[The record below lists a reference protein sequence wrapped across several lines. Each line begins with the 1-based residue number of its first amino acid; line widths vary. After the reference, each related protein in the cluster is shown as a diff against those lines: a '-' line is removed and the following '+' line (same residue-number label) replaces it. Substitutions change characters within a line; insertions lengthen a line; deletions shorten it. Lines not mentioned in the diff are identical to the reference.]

1 MTNSVTA
8 VTVMDACGRA
18 GVPVLL
24 LSAPGMGKTSLV
36 RALADSRG
44 EACETVLGSIREPA
58 DFGGMPMVTDD
69 GAILHPPAWARRL
82 AAVGSGIAF
91 LDELTTCPPAVQAA
105 MLAVSLDR
113 TVGDLTLPEG
123 VQIVAGAN
131 PPECAA
137 GGYELDPPLANR
149 FCHVA
154 FAPSSEDWLTGMASG
169 WTMPVTRAVAADS
182 ATKALRRGEVI
193 GFLRVRPDLL
203 DAMPSDP
210 SARGGAWPSR
220 RTWTMLADTLPFVR
234 TDDADAVHAL
244 AHGLVGEGAATEFLA
259 WRESMDLP
267 TPVELIADPSLIDY
281 ASERPDRVWAA
292 LTAVATWAASEGTK
306 KAWTDAW
313 GPLVAA
319 AEHAGD
325 VAGAVARS
333 LAVSRPASAS
343 VPAAAK
349 AFRPML
355 TAAGLP
361 VAPVK
366 NDEAA

>member
-1 MTNSVTA
+1 MTDSATA

-24 LSAPGMGKTSLV
+24 LSKPGMGKSSLV
-36 RALADSRG
+36 RALAASRG
-44 EACETVLGSIREPA
+44 ERCETVLGSIREPA
-58 DFGGMPMVTDD
+58 DLGGLPMITEA

-82 AAVGSGIAF
+82 AEAGAGVAF

-113 TVGDLTLPEG
+113 TVGDLALPEG

-154 FAPSSEDWLTGMASG
+154 FSPSSEDWLTGMASG
-169 WTMPVTRAVAADS
+169 WTLPTSRVVTAEAGVR
-182 ATKALRRGEVI
+182 ALRRGEVI

-203 DAMPSDP
+203 DAMPEDP
-210 SARGGAWPSR
+210 SKWGGAWPSR
-220 RTWTMLADTLPFVR
+220 RTWTMLADALAFVR
-234 TDDADAVHAL
+234 GDDADAVHAL
-244 AHGLVGEGAATEFLA
+244 ACGLVGEGAATEFLA
-259 WRESMDLP
+259 WREAMDLP
-267 TPVELIADPSLIDY
+267 TPPELIADPSLIDY
-281 ASERPDRVWAA
+281 ATERPDRVWAA
-292 LTAVATWAASEGTK
+292 LSAVATWAAAEGTK

-313 GPLVAA
+313 GPLTAA

-343 VPAAAK
+343 VPASARV
-349 AFRPML
+349 FRPML

-361 VAPVK
+361 TAPET
-366 NDEAA
+366 DGEAA

>member
-1 MTNSVTA
+1 MTDSATA

-36 RALADSRG
+36 RALAASRG
-44 EACETVLGSIREPA
+44 ERCETVLGSIREPA
-58 DFGGMPMVTDD
+58 DFGGMPMVTDE
-69 GAILHPPAWARRL
+69 GAILHPPTWARRL
-82 AAVGSGIAF
+82 VEAKVGIAF

-113 TVGDLTLPEG
+113 TVGDLALPEG

-149 FCHVA
+149 FCHVG
-154 FAPSSEDWLTGMASG
+154 FAPSPEDWLTGMASG
-169 WTMPVTRAVAADS
+169 WTMPTSRAVTADPG
-182 ATKALRRGEVI
+182 ARAIRRGEI
-193 GFLRVRPDLL
+193 LGFLRVRPDLL
-203 DAMPSDP
+203 DAMPTDP
-210 SARGGAWPSR
+210 AQRGGAWPSR
-220 RTWTMLADTLPFVR
+220 RTWTMLADSLPFVR
-234 TDDADAVHAL
+234 SDDADAEHAL
-244 AHGLVGEGAATEFLA
+244 AHGLVGEGAGTEFLA
-259 WRESMDLP
+259 WREAMDLP
-267 TPVELIADPSLIDY
+267 SPIELIADPTLIDY

-292 LTAVATWAASEGTK
+292 LSAVATWAASEGTK

-343 VPAAAK
+343 VPASAK

-361 VAPVK
+361 TAPATTG
-366 NDEAA
+366 EAA

>member
-1 MTNSVTA
+1 MTDSATA
-8 VTVMDACGRA
+8 VTVLDACGRA
-18 GVPVLL
+18 GVSVLL
-24 LSAPGMGKTSLV
+24 LSSPGMGKTSLV
-36 RALADSRG
+36 RALSESRG
-44 EACETVLGSIREPA
+44 EPCETVLGSIREPA
-58 DFGGMPMVTDD
+58 DFGGMPMVTDE

-82 AAVGSGIAF
+82 VAARSGIAF

-113 TVGDLTLPEG
+113 MVGDLALPDG

-154 FAPSSEDWLTGMASG
+154 FAPSSEDWLTGMSSG
-169 WTMPVTRAVAADS
+169 WTMPTTRAVAADAGTR
-182 ATKALRRGEVI
+182 ATRRGEVI

-203 DAMPSDP
+203 DAMPDDP
-210 SARGGAWPSR
+210 SKRGGAWPSR
-220 RTWTMLADTLPFVR
+220 RTWTMLADCLPYVR
-234 TDDADAVHAL
+234 DDDADAVHAL
-244 AHGLVGEGAATEFLA
+244 AYGLVGEGAATEFLA
-259 WRESMDLP
+259 WREAMDLP
-267 TPVELIADPSLIDY
+267 SPPELIADPSLIDY
-281 ASERPDRVWAA
+281 ATERPDRVWAA
-292 LTAVATWAASEGTK
+292 LSAVATWAASEGTK

-313 GPLVAA
+313 GPLTAA

-343 VPAAAK
+343 VPASAK
-349 AFRPML
+349 VFRSML

-361 VAPVK
+361 VRPETEG
-366 NDEAA
+366 EAA